1 MNGMKN
7 IKGFTLVEILSA
19 LFVGLI
25 LLGAVYI
32 SMVSGQKSSVSIERK
47 TVAHQD
53 ARAVL
58 EIMATEI
65 AMASFNPNFA
75 SNFWRNPGDCVNISA
90 NQAYKGIQG
99 ATANSIISEMDILES
114 SVVGDS
120 PNEVISYV
128 YDVAN
133 ERVTR
138 EANCGGATPFL
149 GDVPGNA
156 RSVRVINNTLGIPMF
171 RYFDG
176 LGNEIAAG
184 TLPASIPNI
193 RRIEITLAV
202 ETEEVTPD
210 TGTRR
215 RMIYSTSVIPRNH
228 AISQ

>member
-1 MNGMKN
+1 MKN
-7 IKGFTLVEILSA
+7 IKGFTIIEILAA

-32 SMVSGQKSSVSIERK
+32 SMVAGQKSSVSIERK

-65 AMASFNPNFA
+65 AMASFNPNFS
-75 SNFWRNPGDCVNISA
+75 SNLWRNPADCVNISA
-90 NQAYKGIQG
+90 NQAYKGIQV
-99 ATANSIISEMDILES
+99 ATANSITLEMDILES

-120 PNEVISYV
+120 PNEVIGYA
-128 YDVAN
+128 YDSAN

-138 EANCGGATPFL
+138 DANCGGATAFL

-184 TLPASIPNI
+184 TLPGSIPNI

>member
-1 MNGMKN
+1 M
-7 IKGFTLVEILSA
+7 KGFTLIEILMA

-25 LLGAVYI
+25 LMGAVHI
-32 SMVSGQKSSVSIERK
+32 SMISGQNATAGIERK
-47 TVAHQD
+47 TVAQQD

-58 EIMATEI
+58 EIMTMEI
-65 AMASFNPNFA
+65 AMASFNPNLA
-75 SNFWRNPGDCVNISA
+75 SNIWRNPGDCVNISA

-99 ATANSIISEMDILES
+99 ATANSIIAEMDILES
-114 SVVGDS
+114 SVVGDNA
-120 PNEVISYV
+120 NEVISYV

-133 ERVTR
+133 EQVTR
-138 EANCGGATPFL
+138 ETNCLGATPFL

-176 LGNEIAAG
+176 RGNEIAAAS
-184 TLPASIPNI
+184 LPAGIPNI

-202 ETEEVTPD
+202 ETEEVAPD
-210 TGTRR
+210 TKTRR

>member
-1 MNGMKN
+1 MNEMKN
-7 IKGFTLVEILSA
+7 IKGFTIIEILAA

-65 AMASFNPNFA
+65 SMASFNPNFA
-75 SNFWRNPGDCVNISA
+75 SNVWRNPGDCVNISA

-120 PNEVISYV
+120 PNEIISYV
-128 YDVAN
+128 YDFAN

-138 EANCGGATPFL
+138 EANCGGAQPFL

-156 RSVRVINNTLGIPMF
+156 RSVRVINNTLGIPML

-184 TLPASIPNI
+184 TLPATIPNI

-228 AISQ
+228 AILQ

>member
-1 MNGMKN
+1 MKN
-7 IKGFTLVEILSA
+7 IKGFTLIEILMA
-19 LFVGLI
+19 LFVGLL
-25 LLGAVYI
+25 LLGVIYI
-32 SMVSGQKSSVSIERK
+32 SVVSGQRSSVSIERK
-47 TVAHQD
+47 TIAHQD
-53 ARAVL
+53 ARAIL
-58 EIMATEI
+58 EIMTTEV
-65 AMASFNPNFA
+65 AMASFNPNFSA
-75 SNFWRNPGDCVNISA
+75 NVWRDPGDCVNISA
-90 NQAYKGIQG
+90 NQAYKGIQV
-99 ATANSIISEMDILES
+99 ATANSITLEMDILES
-114 SVVGDS
+114 SVVGDN
-120 PNEVISYV
+120 PNEVIGYV
-128 YDVAN
+128 YDSAN

-138 EANCGGATPFL
+138 EVNCGGALAFL

-184 TLPASIPNI
+184 TLPAAIPNI

-228 AISQ
+228 AINQ